1 MTPDEIE
8 RTMQFVLQQQAQFAT
23 DIQQITEKQR
33 ELQGAMITLTGM
45 MGRLVEAQAELAQ
58 SHRELAKAQVHT
70 EERLNSF
77 ITFVE
82 RYIAEGGRN

>member
-23 DIQQITEKQR
+23 DIQQIDERHRQ
-33 ELQGAMITLTGM
+33 LQDAVIALTGIV
-45 MGRLVEAQAELAQ
+45 GRVAEAQAQ
-58 SHRELAKAQVHT
+58 SHQELAKAQAHLD
-70 EERLNSF
+70 ERLSSF

-82 RYIAEGGRN
+82 RYISGGGRN